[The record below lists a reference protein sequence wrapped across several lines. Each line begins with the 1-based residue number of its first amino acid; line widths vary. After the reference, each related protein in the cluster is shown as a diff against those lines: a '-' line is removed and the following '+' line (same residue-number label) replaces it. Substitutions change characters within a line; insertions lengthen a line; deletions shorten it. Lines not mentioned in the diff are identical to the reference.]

1 MEEKSSG
8 RYYGYTRASTK
19 AQNVDRGILEVERY
33 CESNHIKLEKIYA
46 DKYTGKT
53 FERPRYTV
61 LKEDILRPG
70 DTLIITEC
78 DRFGRNKKE
87 ILREMQYYSD
97 HNIRMMILEIP
108 TTLIDVSAMGTG
120 IASSLIETI
129 NNLLVDVFAALAEA
143 EMQKREKRQREG
155 IEAMKLRG
163 EWEKY
168 GRRPIMGYDAFS
180 QEYQNVLNG
189 NMTNAALRRKLGMSK
204 TTYYRYRNRMF
215 KNSV

>member
-1 MEEKSSG
+1 MEKIVPG
-8 RYYGYTRASTK
+8 RFYGYTRASTK
-19 AQNVDRGILEVERY
+19 AQNVDRGILEIERY
-33 CESNHIKLEKIYA
+33 CEANGIKLEKIYA

-53 FERPRYTV
+53 FQRPRYTV

-87 ILREMQYYSD
+87 ILKEMQFFSD
-97 HNIRMMILEIP
+97 NNIRMMILEIP
-108 TTLIDVSAMGTG
+108 TTLIDVSTMGSG
-120 IASSLIETI
+120 IAASLIETI

-163 EWEKY
+163 EWENY
-168 GRRPIMGYDAFS
+168 GRKPIIKQEIFEL
-180 QEYQNVLNG
+180 EYQNVLNG

-204 TTYYRYRNRMF
+204 TTYYRYRN
-215 KNSV
+215 KL